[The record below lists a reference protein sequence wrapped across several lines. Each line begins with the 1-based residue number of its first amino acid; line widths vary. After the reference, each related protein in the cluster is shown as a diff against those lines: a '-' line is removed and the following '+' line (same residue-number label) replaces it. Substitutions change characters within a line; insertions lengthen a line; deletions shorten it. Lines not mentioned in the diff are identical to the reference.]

1 MNSTVNWRRSPA
13 DRPEAGVRGPK
24 SFSFSPFPPV
34 AFSPSCLPV
43 SGVAHSAQNLARG
56 RFSAPQLGQRRVNGE
71 AHSIQNLAP
80 SGFSTPQL
88 AQRMVP
94 LYALECRWTSRTRS
108 LYLVRPPAAVT
119 THPATTRAQRT
130 GIDQPTIP
138 GRATRSW
145 YAFSF
150 LLPSPLSR
158 SSRVRSPKP
167 PTGQKR

>member
-1 MNSTVNWRRSPA
+1 MNCTVNWRRSPA
-13 DRPEAGVRGPK
+13 ESPESGVRGPK

-34 AFSPSCLPV
+34 AFSPSGLPV
-43 SGVAHSAQNLARG
+43 SGVAHAAQNLARG

-88 AQRMVP
+88 AQRMVS
-94 LYALECRWTSRTRS
+94 LYALECRWTSQARS
-108 LYLVRPPAAVT
+108 LYLVRPPAVVT

-145 YAFSF
+145 YSFSF
-150 LLPSPLSR
+150 LSLSPLSR
-158 SSRVRSPKP
+158 LSRVTFPKP
-167 PTGQKR
+167 PKG